1 MLSTVGWVLDEKNFV
16 TTTFPRFFFTQKKES
31 GTAWICDHFDI
42 RPHRLMVT
50 LMAAFILSEKP
61 VYILFNFIR

>member
-16 TTTFPRFFFTQKKES
+16 ITTFPDFFHSKKES
-31 GTAWICDHFDI
+31 GTPWICDHFDI

-61 VYILFNFIR
+61 VDILFNFIR